1 MVGCS
6 AFAGHL
12 GQLLLAAQW
21 SGWCGSHP
29 PPTRPAV
36 WVGFG
41 RGRDDALDEES
52 AEAEMWIVGWEAVL
66 WWQSL
71 VDGPPRKDCERGVGK
86 RLESVEIPAT
96 CGTLSFDICHKGHMC
111 SDPTGWTE
119 TPALGGPQ
127 PSKDLTYVETPP
139 PSITFH
145 ALPAYIQP
153 SRTCTSSHIS
163 TLDELVCASNTTQ
176 SQVFVCEQLCCMR
189 ALVYCCVLMRADA
202 LMQVGTDALMGAYAL
217 MPQCALMGTNA
228 R

>member
-1 MVGCS
+1 MGPQEKT
-6 AFAGHL
+6 AKGGL
-12 GQLLLAAQW
+12 
-21 SGWCGSHP
+21 
-29 PPTRPAV
+29 
-36 WVGFG
+36 
-41 RGRDDALDEES
+41 ES
-52 AEAEMWIVGWEAVL
+52 AWRVLRSRPHVGPCLLIFVI
-66 WWQSL
+66 
-71 VDGPPRKDCERGVGK
+71 R
-86 RLESVEIPAT
+86 AT
-96 CGTLSFDICHKGHMC
+96 CVQILQDGRRCT
-111 SDPTGWTE
+111 